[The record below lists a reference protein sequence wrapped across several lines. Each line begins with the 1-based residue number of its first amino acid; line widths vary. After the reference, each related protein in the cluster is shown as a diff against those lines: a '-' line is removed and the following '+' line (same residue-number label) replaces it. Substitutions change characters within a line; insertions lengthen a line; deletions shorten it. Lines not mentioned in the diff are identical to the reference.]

1 MKLEIPLSK
10 PDLTDD
16 DRRAV
21 LATLTGARLTMGRAL
36 LEFEAVLGEV
46 TQRTFAI
53 GVSSA
58 SSGLEISLRA
68 LGVGRGD
75 EVLVPAFSYPSS
87 VNAVIAVGAAPVFV
101 DCDPRTLCM
110 SVECAERAV
119 TSATKAVVG
128 IPVLGNPCGLPEL
141 IALCSRME
149 LPMLE
154 HGSEGLGSTI
164 GTDNVG
170 RFGRLSVF
178 GFGPNRTICAG
189 EGGAIVTHDDRLAAA
204 CRSLRNQGRDDRR
217 SFPDQSLDLGMVMS
231 FTGIGFDSRL
241 AEPLAALAA
250 SQLRRLESIRAS
262 RAEIAALYTRALAG
276 HPDLLLPTVGEN
288 AQVCWPLFWVRLSDR
303 FGREDRDAVI
313 DGLHR
318 HDIGAANHYPPV
330 HLLPHVRQ
338 HFGTSVGDCPAA
350 ESIGDR
356 MITLPMF
363 TSMQERDVRQVCQAL
378 ETVLSRSGIDRA

>member
-1 MKLEIPLSK
+1 MKLDIPLSK
-10 PDLTDD
+10 PDLTDV
-16 DRRAV
+16 DRQAV
-21 LATLTGARLTMGRAL
+21 LATLGGARLTMGRAL

-46 TQRTFAI
+46 TRRTFAI

-68 LGVGRGD
+68 LGIGHGD
-75 EVLVPAFSYPSS
+75 EVLVPAFSYPAN
-87 VNAVIAVGAAPVFV
+87 VNAVIAVGAIPVFV

-110 SVECAERAV
+110 SVERAERAV
-119 TSATKAVVG
+119 TASTKAILG

-141 IALCSRME
+141 IALCSRLE

-178 GFGPNRTICAG
+178 GFGPNRTISAG

-217 SFPDQSLDLGMVMS
+217 SFPDQSPDLGMVMS
-231 FTGIGFDSRL
+231 FTGIGFDARL

-250 SQLRRLESIRAS
+250 SQLRRLDWIRTQ
-262 RAEIAALYTRALAG
+262 RMEVAAQYTRALAG
-276 HPDLLLPTVGEN
+276 HSDLILPTVGED

-318 HDIGAANHYPPV
+318 HDVGAANHYPPA

-338 HFGTSVGDCPAA
+338 HFGTNVGDCPAA

-363 TSMQERDVRQVCQAL
+363 TSMTERQVKQVCQAL